1 MGVDA
6 RTAISALLAAG
17 LQPFELAQVYRA
29 SCGDLVFETTSE
41 HVGRIGHA
49 CNLKQ
54 AFLQEVLRGK
64 RHVGDRR
71 VGHCELRTSPT
82 ASRSSRQHHGN
93 AERQREHA
101 FVELRQNIAHR
112 HAVEVTACVPQRAVV
127 LHAATGT
134 GKTFVASVPALG
146 KTTYCHRA
154 PEQHAPMGKRS
165 GQGRSERHMGGLRCP
180 PDGLR
185 GEPRERPRADADQKS
200 RIPQSGA
207 AEAGPSWRPD
217 SPSSSPRSILAC
229 RPTIVSVV
237 STRLVTR

>member
-1 MGVDA
+1 MPATGVWA
-6 RTAISALLAAG
+6 TA
-17 LQPFELAQVYRA
+17 
-29 SCGDLVFETTSE
+29 
-41 HVGRIGHA
+41 
-49 CNLKQ
+49 N
-54 AFLQEVLRGK
+54 
-64 RHVGDRR
+64 
-71 VGHCELRTSPT
+71 CELHP
-82 ASRSSRQHHGN
+82 RQAAVAANIMEMQSGSGN
-93 AERQREHA
+93 ML
-101 FVELRQNIAHR
+101 VELRQNIAHR